1 MTCLSIISHMF
12 FSTGIARAGAR
23 HTDPHRDHHP
33 CNQATAPSFDFSMLM
48 TMTIRLVMMAE
59 DQGFIVHDHG
69 SSLFAEGAC
78 HHHQNQETVCLTLRR
93 ERQ

>member
-1 MTCLSIISHMF
+1 MF

-69 SSLFAEGAC
+69 SSLFAEGVC